1 MSKPLDIASL
11 IDREAVGFHQWLVF
25 LLCFATTLFDGFDTQ
40 AIAYTGPAI
49 ISAFGLAPGGLAPIL
64 TAGVVGMTIGA
75 MTLGLVG
82 DRIGRRPALLGGVA
96 PANRLPSMRTTSA
109 Q

>member
-40 AIAYTGPAI
+40 AIA
-49 ISAFGLAPGGLAPIL
+49 
-64 TAGVVGMTIGA
+64 
-75 MTLGLVG
+75 
-82 DRIGRRPALLGGVA
+82 
-96 PANRLPSMRTTSA
+96 
-109 Q
+109 